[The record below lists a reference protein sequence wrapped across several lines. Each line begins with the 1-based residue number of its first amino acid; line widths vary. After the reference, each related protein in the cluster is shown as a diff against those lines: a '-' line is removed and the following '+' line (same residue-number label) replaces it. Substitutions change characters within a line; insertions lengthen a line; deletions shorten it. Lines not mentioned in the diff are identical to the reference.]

1 MTRFASLSAALAVGL
16 LVGGAIIPRVSAF
29 LDADAT
35 PRAVAP
41 RGPLGSEELHTIDL
55 FKRAVP
61 SVAFITS
68 TQERLTL
75 WGAFDQR
82 AGQGSGFVWDKEG
95 HIVTNSHVILNADAI
110 TVTLH
115 DHKAY
120 EAKFVGWAP
129 SHDLAVLKID
139 VPSGEL
145 QPVAIGTSADLQ
157 VGQTVYAIGNPF
169 GLDQTLTTG
178 VVSALGRKIQSLT
191 GRDIDDVIQ
200 TDAAINPG
208 NSGGPL
214 LDSAGR
220 LIGINTAIYS
230 ASGQSAGIGFAVPVD
245 TINRIVPQLIEHGEI
260 VRPVLGVE
268 PLDDRSNASLLR
280 RNGLTG
286 IMIKA
291 VTAGLGDERA
301 GMRGIEFDRRGRR
314 TPGDII
320 QEIDGQKVERLDDMY
335 RVLENRKPGDT
346 VKLKVWRDGDVLEF
360 EVRLAPPEK

>member
-1 MTRFASLSAALAVGL
+1 MRPVASLSGALLIGSI
-16 LVGGAIIPRVSAF
+16 VGGVLLPRVSAV
-29 LDADAT
+29 LETEEA
-35 PRAVAP
+35 PRTIAP
-41 RGPLGSEELHTIDL
+41 RGALRPDELHTIAL
-55 FKRAVP
+55 FKQAVP
-61 SVAFITS
+61 AVAFITS
-68 TQERLTL
+68 TRERVTF
-75 WGAFDQR
+75 WGAYDEF
-82 AGQGSGFVWDKEG
+82 AGQGSGFLWDTKG
-95 HIVTNSHVILNADAI
+95 HIVTNSHVIRQAEAI

-120 EAKFVGWAP
+120 AATIVGWAP

-139 VPSGEL
+139 APTQDL
-145 QPVAIGTSADLQ
+145 QPVALGTSADLQ
-157 VGQTVYAIGNPF
+157 VGQSVYAIGNPF

-268 PLDDRSNASLLR
+268 PFDDQLNATLMR
-280 RNGLTG
+280 RYGFRG
-286 IMIKA
+286 IMLRS
-291 VTAGLGDERA
+291 VTPGLGAERV
-301 GMRGIEFDRRGRR
+301 GLRGIEFDRRGGRL
-314 TPGDII
+314 PGDII
-320 QEIDGQKVERLDDMY
+320 QEIDGQKVEKLDDMH
-335 RVLENRKPGDT
+335 RVLENHKPGET
-346 VKLKVWRDGDVLEF
+346 VKLKVFREGESLEF
-360 EVRLAPPEK
+360 VVPLTAPER